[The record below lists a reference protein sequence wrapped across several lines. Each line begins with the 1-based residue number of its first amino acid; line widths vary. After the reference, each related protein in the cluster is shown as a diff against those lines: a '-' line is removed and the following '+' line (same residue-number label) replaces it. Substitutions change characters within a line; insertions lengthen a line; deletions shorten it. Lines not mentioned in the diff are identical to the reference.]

1 MSLLNTDT
9 FVKIEDINRKKQIL
23 QGFEL
28 KASIFSISCI
38 PCQNCAELLL
48 IRNPPGSRYLGNH
61 VNKSS
66 LLKNKE
72 VKLMMSDAGIC
83 FPKNKQLITY
93 EYIYFSAMEGNNI

>member
-1 MSLLNTDT
+1 M
-9 FVKIEDINRKKQIL
+9 KIEDINRKKQML
-23 QGFEL
+23 RGFEL

-38 PCQNCAELLL
+38 PCQNCVELLL

-61 VNKSS
+61 VNNLSS

-72 VKLMMSDAGIC
+72 VKLMMSDAAIY

-93 EYIYFSAMEGNNI
+93 EYTYFSAMEGNNI